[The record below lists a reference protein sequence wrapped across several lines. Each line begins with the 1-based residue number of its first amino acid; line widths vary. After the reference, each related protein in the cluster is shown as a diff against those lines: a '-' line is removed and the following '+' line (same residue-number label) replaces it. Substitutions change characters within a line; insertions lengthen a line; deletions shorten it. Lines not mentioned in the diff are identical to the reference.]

1 MYICIYI
8 YIYIY
13 IYMYIYIYIC
23 IYIYYVSP
31 QWRYG
36 SLAVYALGKMMY
48 GYHVYMYIMCC
59 TSGNHT
65 SYVQV
70 QELPQSHC
78 DGNRDGTLFS

>member
-1 MYICIYI
+1 MYI

-13 IYMYIYIYIC
+13 IYTC
-23 IYIYYVSP
+23 IYIYVLCITTMALWQFS
-31 QWRYG
+31 
-36 SLAVYALGKMMY
+36 SYALGQMMY
-48 GYHVYMYIMCC
+48 GYHVYMYIICC

-70 QELPQSHC
+70 HELPQSHC